1 MSQELP
7 VNTFEWIE
15 DTSQFNEY
23 FIKNSNE
30 ESNGGYFLEVDLQCI
45 ENYINLSVTQYYF
58 KYIFKNMIRLMI
70 ILQF

>member
-1 MSQELP
+1 MPQELP

-23 FIKNSNE
+23 FIRNSNE

-45 ENYINLSVTQYYF
+45 ENYINLSVTQDYF
-58 KYIFKNMIRLMI
+58 KYIFKNMKRLMI